1 MQLSRSWQIKGAL
14 LMVASLASLSLPA
27 MADKDADKGTEK
39 KDTGAATTTR
49 EVTTGSEKSLMD
61 KADAAFDSG
70 DMKGAI
76 DGYSQIVAANP
87 KNADALANRG
97 LAKFYEKDYL
107 GAMADANEAIK
118 YSPTWGYPFY
128 VRGRCQLS
136 LNDYKKATAEFT
148 KCLQLQD
155 FKNAY
160 LYRGQANYKL
170 KDYSPALA
178 DLNQVINKDEKNW
191 DAYYWRYWVYSAI
204 KSLDDARQ
212 DAETL
217 VKLQPKWADSFRC
230 LAYVNED
237 QGKVPEAITAYK
249 QAAELYKAENDTAD
263 EQKMLEN
270 IAYLEKGKKEAST
283 K

>member
-1 MQLSRSWQIKGAL
+1 MQRSRGWQIQGAL
-14 LMVASLASLSLPA
+14 LLVASLASLSFPA
-27 MADKDADKGTEK
+27 IAADTGTK
-39 KDTGAATTTR
+39 KDSGSATAS
-49 EVTTGSEKSLMD
+49 SEKSLMD

-76 DGYSQIVAANP
+76 EGYSQIVTINP

-107 GAMADANEAIK
+107 GAMADADESAK
-118 YSPTWGYPFY
+118 SSPTWGYPHY

-136 LNDYKKATAEFT
+136 LNDFKKAVAEFT

-160 LYRGQANYKL
+160 LYRGQANYKM
-170 KDYSPALA
+170 KEYSPALA

-204 KSLDDARQ
+204 KDLESART

-237 QGKVPEAITAYK
+237 QGKVAEAITAYK
-249 QAAELYKAENDTAD
+249 QAAELYKAENDSAD

-270 IAYLEKGKKEAST
+270 IAFLEKGKKEASS